1 LVLLDRNDSP
11 QRHRAHRGFSI
22 VIPAFDIRHYSELM
36 ISTYIAVAIIAYLLG
51 SIPFGYIL
59 VRVFTG
65 ADVRAQGSGN
75 IGATN
80 VARTGKKGLAIATLL
95 LDALKGAAAVVVA
108 FQFGGP
114 AGYTY
119 YRPIPA
125 SAIHDSYSLMAV
137 AALFAILGHM
147 YPVWLKFKGGKGVAT
162 GLGVFL
168 ALAPKAVLI
177 VLVFFLIVV
186 AITRYVSLG
195 SIVAAALFPIAFYY
209 MHPQHGTPLI
219 LGMISGVSALIIW
232 KHRENIRRL
241 IAGNENRF
249 GAKKA

>member
-1 LVLLDRNDSP
+1 
-11 QRHRAHRGFSI
+11 
-22 VIPAFDIRHYSELM
+22 M
-36 ISTYIAVAIIAYLLG
+36 ISTYIVVAIVAYLLG

-65 ADVRAQGSGN
+65 VDVRTQGSGN

-80 VARTGKKGLAIATLL
+80 VARTGKKGLAIATLI
-95 LDALKGAAAVVVA
+95 LDALKGVLAVFLAQLFAPNFFTALGSAVSR
-108 FQFGGP
+108 P
-114 AGYTY
+114 PNS
-119 YRPIPA
+119 PIPDA
-125 SAIHDSYSLMAV
+125 GNVEFGLMAL

-177 VLVFFLIVV
+177 VLVFFLIIV

-195 SIVAAALFPIAFYY
+195 SIAAAALFPIAFYY
-209 MHPQHGTPLI
+209 LHPQHGTPLV
-219 LGMISGVSALIIW
+219 LTMISGVSALIIW

-241 IAGNENRF
+241 IAGNENKL

>member
-1 LVLLDRNDSP
+1 MN
-11 QRHRAHRGFSI
+11 
-22 VIPAFDIRHYSELM
+22 
-36 ISTYIAVAIIAYLLG
+36 STYIIVAVIAYLLG

-80 VARTGKKGLAIATLL
+80 VARTGKKGLAIATLV
-95 LDALKGAAAVVVA
+95 LDAAKGFVAVIGAYYFTERWTQNLMIKAAQGFDRTNLYFDAAA
-108 FQFGGP
+108 
-114 AGYTY
+114 
-119 YRPIPA
+119 I
-125 SAIHDSYSLMAV
+125 

-177 VLVFFLIVV
+177 VLVFFLLIV

-195 SIVAAALFPIAFYY
+195 SIVAAALFPFAFYY

-219 LGMISGVSALIIW
+219 LTMISGVSLLIIW

-241 IAGNENRF
+241 VAGNENRF

>member
-1 LVLLDRNDSP
+1 
-11 QRHRAHRGFSI
+11 
-22 VIPAFDIRHYSELM
+22 M
-36 ISTYIAVAIIAYLLG
+36 ISTYIVVAIIAYLLG

-65 ADVRAQGSGN
+65 ADVRTQGSGN

-80 VARTGKKGLAIATLL
+80 VARTGRKGLAIATLV
-95 LDALKGAAAVVVA
+95 LDAAKGVLAVVVA
-108 FQFGGP
+108 DL
-114 AGYTY
+114 
-119 YRPIPA
+119 
-125 SAIHDSYSLMAV
+125 IHGMTLPPEPQLYSVPMEVLEGQRYGLMAV

-177 VLVFFLIVV
+177 VLVFFLFVV

-195 SIVAAALFPIAFYY
+195 SIVAAALFPFAFYY
-209 MHPQHGTPLI
+209 LHPQHGTPLI
-219 LGMISGVSALIIW
+219 LTMISGVSLLIIW

-241 IAGNENRF
+241 LAGHENKF

>member
-1 LVLLDRNDSP
+1 
-11 QRHRAHRGFSI
+11 
-22 VIPAFDIRHYSELM
+22 M
-36 ISTYIAVAIIAYLLG
+36 ISTSIIVAIIAYLLG

-80 VARTGKKGLAIATLL
+80 VARTGKKGLAIATLV
-95 LDALKGAAAVVVA
+95 LDAVKGFVAVIGGYQYITWATRDLMIKATPGFDRSDMYFNGAA
-108 FQFGGP
+108 
-114 AGYTY
+114 
-119 YRPIPA
+119 I
-125 SAIHDSYSLMAV
+125 

-177 VLVFFLIVV
+177 VLVCFMIVV

-209 MHPQHGTPLI
+209 MQPRHGTPLN

-241 IAGNENRF
+241 IAGNENKL

>member
-1 LVLLDRNDSP
+1 MN
-11 QRHRAHRGFSI
+11 
-22 VIPAFDIRHYSELM
+22 
-36 ISTYIAVAIIAYLLG
+36 STYIIVAVIAYLLG

-80 VARTGKKGLAIATLL
+80 VARTGKKGLAIATLV
-95 LDALKGAAAVVVA
+95 LDALKGMLAVWIA
-108 FQFGGP
+108 FEIELWILHGAGGTL
-114 AGYTY
+114 ADL
-119 YRPIPA
+119 RPVPNYLLA
-125 SAIHDSYSLMAV
+125 SI

-168 ALAPKAVLI
+168 ALAPKAILI
-177 VLVFFLIVV
+177 VLVFFLVIV

-195 SIVAAALFPIAFYY
+195 SIIAAAVFPFAFYY
-209 MHPQHGTPLI
+209 MHPQHSTPLI
-219 LGMISGVSALIIW
+219 MFMISGVSLLIIW

-241 IAGNENRF
+241 VAGNENKL
-249 GAKKA
+249 GTKKA

>member
-1 LVLLDRNDSP
+1 
-11 QRHRAHRGFSI
+11 
-22 VIPAFDIRHYSELM
+22 M
-36 ISTYIAVAIIAYLLG
+36 TSTYIIVAIIAYFLG

-59 VRVFTG
+59 VRISTG
-65 ADVRAQGSGN
+65 TDVRAQGSGN

-80 VARTGKKGLAIATLL
+80 VARTGRKGLAIATLI
-95 LDALKGAAAVVVA
+95 LDALKGVLAVFLA
-108 FQFGGP
+108 RLFSLQEFL
-114 AGYTY
+114 TR
-119 YRPIPA
+119 RPIDITRPDYA
-125 SAIHDSYSLMAV
+125 QAAHDMSLSTQNHLYVAMAI

-168 ALAPKAVLI
+168 AVAPTAVLI
-177 VLVFFLIVV
+177 VLVCFLLVV
-186 AITRYVSLG
+186 AATRYISLG

-209 MHPQHGTPLI
+209 TNPQHGTPAI
-219 LGMISGVSALIIW
+219 LGMISAVSLLIIW

-241 IAGNENRF
+241 VAGNENKF

>member
-1 LVLLDRNDSP
+1 
-11 QRHRAHRGFSI
+11 
-22 VIPAFDIRHYSELM
+22 M
-36 ISTYIAVAIIAYLLG
+36 TSTYIAVALIAYLLG

-59 VRVFTG
+59 VRIFTG

-95 LDALKGAAAVVVA
+95 LDALKGYLAVYLTFA
-108 FQFGGP
+108 TITTYRNGP
-114 AGYTY
+114 RGYELDTHIAY
-119 YRPIPA
+119 LLA
-125 SAIHDSYSLMAV
+125 SI

-177 VLVFFLIVV
+177 VLVFFVIVV

-209 MHPQHGTPLI
+209 MHPQHGTPVI
-219 LGMISGVSALIIW
+219 LAMISGVSLLIIW

-241 IAGNENRF
+241 IAGNENKF

>member
-1 LVLLDRNDSP
+1 MN
-11 QRHRAHRGFSI
+11 
-22 VIPAFDIRHYSELM
+22 
-36 ISTYIAVAIIAYLLG
+36 STYIIVAIIAYLLG

-80 VARTGKKGLAIATLL
+80 VARTGKKGLAIATLI
-95 LDALKGAAAVVVA
+95 LDALKGAVAVVIG
-108 FQFGGP
+108 FQFGGSE
-114 AGYTY
+114 GYTY
-119 YRPIPA
+119 HRPIPA
-125 SAIHDSYSLMAV
+125 SAVHDSYSLMAI

-177 VLVFFLIVV
+177 VLIFFLLIVGV
-186 AITRYVSLG
+186 TRFVSLG
-195 SIVAAALFPIAFYY
+195 SILAAGVFPFAFYY
-209 MHPQHGTPLI
+209 LHPQHGTPLI
-219 LGMISGVSALIIW
+219 MTMISGVSLLIIW

-241 IAGNENRF
+241 VAGNENRL
-249 GAKKA
+249 GTKKA

>member
-1 LVLLDRNDSP
+1 
-11 QRHRAHRGFSI
+11 
-22 VIPAFDIRHYSELM
+22 M
-36 ISTYIAVAIIAYLLG
+36 ISTYIVVAIVAYLLG

-80 VARTGKKGLAIATLL
+80 VARTGKKGLAIATLV
-95 LDALKGAAAVVVA
+95 LDALKGVAAVLIA
-108 FQFGGP
+108 SRFDGGG
-114 AGYTY
+114 GYTFY
-119 YRPIPA
+119 MPLSTVY
-125 SAIHDSYSLMAV
+125 IHETYSLMAL

-177 VLVFFLIVV
+177 VLVCFLIVV
-186 AITRYVSLG
+186 AITRYISLG

-209 MHPQHGTPLI
+209 LHPQHSTPLI
-219 LGMISGVSALIIW
+219 LGMISGVSLLIIW

-241 IAGNENRF
+241 IAGNENKF
-249 GAKKA
+249 GAKNA

>member
-1 LVLLDRNDSP
+1 
-11 QRHRAHRGFSI
+11 
-22 VIPAFDIRHYSELM
+22 M
-36 ISTYIAVAIIAYLLG
+36 TSTYIIVAVIAYLLG

-80 VARTGKKGLAIATLL
+80 VARTGRKGLAIATLV
-95 LDALKGAAAVVVA
+95 LDAAKGVLAVFIAQLLTPGWVTGVS
-108 FQFGGP
+108 
-114 AGYTY
+114 
-119 YRPIPA
+119 
-125 SAIHDSYSLMAV
+125 SAISRPPITPLPETGNLSLELMAI

-147 YPVWLKFKGGKGVAT
+147 YPFWLKFKGGKGVAT
-162 GLGVFL
+162 GLGVFI

-195 SIVAAALFPIAFYY
+195 SIVAAAVFPFAFYY
-209 MHPQHGTPLI
+209 MHPQHSTPLI
-219 LGMISGVSALIIW
+219 MTMISGVSLLIIW

-241 IAGNENRF
+241 VAGNENKF
-249 GAKKA
+249 GTRKA

>member
-1 LVLLDRNDSP
+1 
-11 QRHRAHRGFSI
+11 
-22 VIPAFDIRHYSELM
+22 M
-36 ISTYIAVAIIAYLLG
+36 ISTYITVAIIAYFFG

-80 VARTGKKGLAIATLL
+80 VARTGKKGLAVATLV
-95 LDALKGAAAVVVA
+95 LDAAKGVLAIFVA
-108 FQFGGP
+108 RMFTPGWLTGL
-114 AGYTY
+114 
-119 YRPIPA
+119 A
-125 SAIHDSYSLMAV
+125 SAVSRPPNSPLPETDNVEFGLMAI

-186 AITRYVSLG
+186 AITRYISLG
-195 SIVAAALFPIAFYY
+195 SIVAAALFPLAFYF

-219 LGMISGVSALIIW
+219 LTMISGVSALIIW
-232 KHRENIRRL
+232 KHRENLRRL
-241 IAGNENRF
+241 IAGNESKF

>member
-1 LVLLDRNDSP
+1 
-11 QRHRAHRGFSI
+11 
-22 VIPAFDIRHYSELM
+22 M
-36 ISTYIAVAIIAYLLG
+36 ISTYIIVAVIAYLLG

-80 VARTGKKGLAIATLL
+80 VARTGKKGLAIATLV
-95 LDALKGAAAVVVA
+95 LDALKGMAAVWIA
-108 FQFGGP
+108 FNIELWILRGSGGSRVDL
-114 AGYTY
+114 
-119 YRPIPA
+119 RPFLNYDLA
-125 SAIHDSYSLMAV
+125 AI

-168 ALAPKAVLI
+168 TLAPKAVLI
-177 VLVFFLIVV
+177 VLFCFLIVV
-186 AITRYVSLG
+186 GITRYVSLG
-195 SIVAAALFPIAFYY
+195 SIVAAAVFPFAFYY

-219 LGMISGVSALIIW
+219 MTMISGVSLLIIW

-241 IAGNENRF
+241 VAGNENRF
-249 GAKKA
+249 GTKKV

>member
-1 LVLLDRNDSP
+1 
-11 QRHRAHRGFSI
+11 
-22 VIPAFDIRHYSELM
+22 M

-95 LDALKGAAAVVVA
+95 LDAVKGVLAIFVA
-108 FQFGGP
+108 RLVAWKEVLP
-114 AGYTY
+114 AGPSGVGDSEYMRSLGQLSNSIETHLY
-119 YRPIPA
+119 VA
-125 SAIHDSYSLMAV
+125 MAI
-137 AALFAILGHM
+137 AALFAIIGHM

-195 SIVAAALFPIAFYY
+195 SIIAAALFPIAFYY
-209 MHPQHGTPLI
+209 LHPQHGTPLI
-219 LGMISGVSALIIW
+219 LTMISGVSALIIW

-241 IAGNENRF
+241 IAGNENKLGVR
-249 GAKKA
+249 KA

>member
-1 LVLLDRNDSP
+1 
-11 QRHRAHRGFSI
+11 
-22 VIPAFDIRHYSELM
+22 M
-36 ISTYIAVAIIAYLLG
+36 TSTYIIVAVIAYLLG

-65 ADVRAQGSGN
+65 ADVRTQGSGN

-80 VARTGKKGLAIATLL
+80 VARTGKKGLAIATLV
-95 LDALKGAAAVVVA
+95 LDAAKGALAVFIAQLLVPGWLTALGSTVS
-108 FQFGGP
+108 
-114 AGYTY
+114 
-119 YRPIPA
+119 RPPSATIPA
-125 SAIHDSYSLMAV
+125 YEVPMGLSYSLMSI

-177 VLVFFLIVV
+177 VLVFFLVVV

-195 SIVAAALFPIAFYY
+195 SIVAAAVFPFAFYY

-219 LGMISGVSALIIW
+219 MTMISGVSLLIIW

-241 IAGNENRF
+241 VAGTENKF
-249 GAKKA
+249 GVKKA

>member
-1 LVLLDRNDSP
+1 
-11 QRHRAHRGFSI
+11 
-22 VIPAFDIRHYSELM
+22 M
-36 ISTYIAVAIIAYLLG
+36 ISTYIVVAIIAYLLG

-80 VARTGKKGLAIATLL
+80 VARTGKKGLAIATLI
-95 LDALKGAAAVVVA
+95 LDALKGALAISLSQLFVPHFFDALGSAVSRPPNSPA
-108 FQFGGP
+108 PETGNIEFG
-114 AGYTY
+114 
-119 YRPIPA
+119 
-125 SAIHDSYSLMAV
+125 LMAV

-177 VLVFFLIVV
+177 VLVFFLIIV

-209 MHPQHGTPLI
+209 LHPQHGTTLI
-219 LGMISGVSALIIW
+219 LTMISGVSLLIIW

-241 IAGNENRF
+241 IAGNENKF
-249 GAKKA
+249 GARKA

>member
-1 LVLLDRNDSP
+1 MN
-11 QRHRAHRGFSI
+11 
-22 VIPAFDIRHYSELM
+22 
-36 ISTYIAVAIIAYLLG
+36 STYITVAIIAYLLG

-80 VARTGKKGLAIATLL
+80 VARTGKKGLAIATLI
-95 LDALKGAAAVVVA
+95 LDALKGAVAVVIG

-114 AGYTY
+114 EGYTY

-125 SAIHDSYSLMAV
+125 SAVHDGYSLMAI

-177 VLVFFLIVV
+177 VLVFFLVIV

-195 SIVAAALFPIAFYY
+195 SILAAAVFPFAFYY
-209 MHPQHGTPLI
+209 MHPQHSTPLI
-219 LGMISGVSALIIW
+219 MFMISGVSLLIIW

-241 IAGNENRF
+241 VAGNENKL
-249 GAKKA
+249 GTKKA

>member
-1 LVLLDRNDSP
+1 
-11 QRHRAHRGFSI
+11 
-22 VIPAFDIRHYSELM
+22 M
-36 ISTYIAVAIIAYLLG
+36 ISTYIIVAIIAYLLG

-80 VARTGKKGLAIATLL
+80 VARTGKKGLAIATLV
-95 LDALKGAAAVVVA
+95 LDALKGYTAVVVA
-108 FQFGGP
+108 YELTTFTFPPLSAGP
-114 AGYTY
+114 A
-119 YRPIPA
+119 I
-125 SAIHDSYSLMAV
+125 

-177 VLVFFLIVV
+177 VLVFFLIIVG
-186 AITRYVSLG
+186 ITRYVSLG
-195 SIVAAALFPIAFYY
+195 SIVAAAVFPFAFYY
-209 MHPQHGTPLI
+209 LHPQHGTPLI
-219 LGMISGVSALIIW
+219 MTMISGVSVLIIW

-241 IAGNENRF
+241 VAGTENKL
-249 GAKKA
+249 GTKKA

>member
-1 LVLLDRNDSP
+1 
-11 QRHRAHRGFSI
+11 
-22 VIPAFDIRHYSELM
+22 M
-36 ISTYIAVAIIAYLLG
+36 ISTYIVVAIIAYLLG

-80 VARTGKKGLAIATLL
+80 VARTGKRGLAIATLI
-95 LDALKGAAAVVVA
+95 LDALKGALAVFLAQLFPPNFFNLLGSTVSRPPNSAV
-108 FQFGGP
+108 P
-114 AGYTY
+114 EAGNVEF
-119 YRPIPA
+119 A
-125 SAIHDSYSLMAV
+125 LMAI

-147 YPVWLKFKGGKGVAT
+147 YPVWLKFRGGKGVAT

-195 SIVAAALFPIAFYY
+195 SIVAAALFPLAFYY
-209 MHPQHGTPLI
+209 LHPQHGSALI
-219 LGMISGVSALIIW
+219 LTMISGVSALIG
-232 KHRENIRRL
+232 
-241 IAGNENRF
+241 GNENKF
-249 GAKKA
+249 GARKA

>member
-1 LVLLDRNDSP
+1 MN
-11 QRHRAHRGFSI
+11 
-22 VIPAFDIRHYSELM
+22 
-36 ISTYIAVAIIAYLLG
+36 STYIIVAIFAYLLG

-65 ADVRAQGSGN
+65 ADVRTQGSGN

-80 VARTGKKGLAIATLL
+80 VARTGKKGLAIATLV
-95 LDALKGAAAVVVA
+95 LDAAKGALAIVI
-108 FQFGGP
+108 
-114 AGYTY
+114 AGLVHTMTLPPEPQLYSVPIETLQRHEYT
-119 YRPIPA
+119 
-125 SAIHDSYSLMAV
+125 LMSI

-177 VLVFFLIVV
+177 VLVFFLIIV

-195 SIVAAALFPIAFYY
+195 SIVAAALFPFAFYY

-219 LGMISGVSALIIW
+219 LTMISGVSLLIIW

-241 IAGNENRF
+241 VAGNENKF